1 MTINTDDLEA
11 CAEAV
16 ASKLDADVLF
26 YSGFLAHPWDDYIID
41 ECFSRARRPNVL
53 LLLCTFG
60 GSPDAAYR
68 IARCLQQQYERFTVL
83 VGGYCKSAGTLMVLG
98 ADDVVLM
105 RHAELGPLDV
115 QLLKQD
121 EPGERSSGL
130 TPLQAFLSLDAQTQV
145 SFQQTFLS
153 LKEELQLTTK
163 TAADC
168 AVKLVTDL
176 YRGIYSQVDPMRLGE
191 MQRAQQVALF
201 YGNRLMSAKNFRDD
215 GLLQNLVSTYPA
227 HSFVIDAQ
235 EAREL
240 FKKRVRDPSPQE
252 IALTQ
257 AVGPLLRRHG
267 PKTMA
272 RPAMFFLNKEA
283 GDARTEAEGDEQRTA
298 GEPPP
303 GDHSRAEPAVNGG
316 QAASGSTGQVS

>member
-1 MTINTDDLEA
+1 
-11 CAEAV
+11 
-16 ASKLDADVLF
+16 
-26 YSGFLAHPWDDYIID
+26 
-41 ECFSRARRPNVL
+41 
-53 LLLCTFG
+53 
-60 GSPDAAYR
+60 
-68 IARCLQQQYERFTVL
+68 
-83 VGGYCKSAGTLMVLG
+83 MVLG